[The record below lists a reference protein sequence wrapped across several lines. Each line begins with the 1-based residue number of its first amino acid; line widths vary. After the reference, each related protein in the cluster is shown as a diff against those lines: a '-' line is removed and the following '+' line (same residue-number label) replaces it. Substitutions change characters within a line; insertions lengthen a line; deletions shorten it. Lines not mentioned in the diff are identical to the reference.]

1 MLEFILSMKM
11 KLFSTS
17 AVRTSGSL
25 IASANDD
32 NYQLRFWRYIDL
44 HSQRKCFKNHHGY
57 GHELTLHWPCPHW
70 AQRRSPAL
78 QSQCLGGSGESN
90 ALLRI
95 RAIPLFHCLQPYTFL
110 SRLGQRRMGCLLV
123 ICNRIQS
130 NLNFKIE
137 IVETEIG
144 GLIKLG
150 RQRKQVSMTSTAK
163 LATTVATVPILCSL
177 RKKNE
182 PKEWKLSEARLLTK
196 VFWSIS

>member
-1 MLEFILSMKM
+1 
-11 KLFSTS
+11 
-17 AVRTSGSL
+17 
-25 IASANDD
+25 
-32 NYQLRFWRYIDL
+32 
-44 HSQRKCFKNHHGY
+44 
-57 GHELTLHWPCPHW
+57 
-70 AQRRSPAL
+70 
-78 QSQCLGGSGESN
+78 
-90 ALLRI
+90 
-95 RAIPLFHCLQPYTFL
+95 
-110 SRLGQRRMGCLLV
+110 MGCLLV

-182 PKEWKLSEARLLTK
+182 PKEGKLSEARLLTK